1 MGVTR
6 QPLAQDIE
14 EWLVAPGLLFNV
26 KFNSTAEGDDG
37 GEWYVETVTQS
48 RAGVEFFIMVED
60 CPDPIPMDID
70 SIRSLLLESVIV
82 S

>member
-1 MGVTR
+1 M
-6 QPLAQDIE
+6 
-14 EWLVAPGLLFNV
+14 

-48 RAGVEFFIMVED
+48 RAGAEFFIMVEG
-60 CPDPIPMDID
+60 CPDLIPMDVE
-70 SIRSLLLESVIV
+70 SMRSLLSESVIA